1 MHHELL
7 TQRALFVL
15 ESMQK
20 GHAESA
26 FRDAKDQR
34 TGKHSRDSAK
44 EHHRSKTGYRGG
56 AKVRAPTLTLQAS
69 TPIEVVPR

>member
-1 MHHELL
+1 MRHEVL

-26 FRDAKDQR
+26 FCDVCR
-34 TGKHSRDSAK
+34 TSS
-44 EHHRSKTGYRGG
+44 E
-56 AKVRAPTLTLQAS
+56 LQWKGMCDGHFQM
-69 TPIEVVPR
+69 TYQGI